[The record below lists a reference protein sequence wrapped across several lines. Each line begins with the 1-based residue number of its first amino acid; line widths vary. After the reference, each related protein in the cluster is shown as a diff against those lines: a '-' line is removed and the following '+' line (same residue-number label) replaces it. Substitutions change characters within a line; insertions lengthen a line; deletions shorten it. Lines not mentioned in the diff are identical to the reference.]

1 MKNRR
6 AFLTSA
12 AVLGAAAI
20 VNAKPFTIQKN
31 MKLPLIHH
39 AIFWL
44 KNPGSTDDRDKLVEG
59 VKTLAGISKIK
70 QLYVG
75 TVANTEKRDVVD
87 QSWGV
92 SEIMFFDNLEDQA
105 SYQSDPIH
113 QAFVKNYSHLWEKVV
128 VYDAMTV

>member
-1 MKNRR
+1 MKTRR

-12 AVLGAAAI
+12 AVLGAAA
-20 VNAKPFTIQKN
+20 VVSAKPFTTNKN
-31 MKLPLIHH
+31 MKQPLIHH

-44 KNPGSTDDRDKLVEG
+44 KNPGSVADRDKLVEG
-59 VKTLAGISKIK
+59 VKTLSGISKIK

-113 QAFVKNYSHLWEKVV
+113 QSFVKNYSHLWEKVV
-128 VYDAMTV
+128 VYDAQTV